1 MHVVLAHRQ
10 AWELCNYVHR
20 DVSAKNI
27 LVDAN
32 GRGILNDWD
41 LAKKKSELDRRRR
54 HERTGTWE
62 FMSSLVLA
70 SRKKGTFRVHTI
82 QDDMESFVHVLLY
95 HGLRYFPHNKPDDTL
110 QIIKDVFQYSAVN
123 VKGVVSGG
131 DTKRSMFI
139 SRVHIGADFTFTT
152 NPLQRW
158 FAHVFVA
165 FKQWLEF
172 ADPLPDMLG
181 LFDGTPPPAPEI
193 DTSNPPSH
201 IRLKDHEFMA
211 ALFKT
216 VLDSTEW
223 PASDDAPSDCVPELR
238 HESAIFASR
247 RLHNSSLP
255 TSSKRSSSA
264 MASDAGGSNVR
275 SSDGP
280 IKKRKA
286 YGTAL
291 STHTMT
297 RRSVGG
303 GSSLGR
309 TK

>member
-1 MHVVLAHRQ
+1 MHFVLAHRQ
-10 AWELCNYVHR
+10 AWELCDYIHR
-20 DVSAKNI
+20 DISSKNI
-27 LVDAN
+27 LIDAN

-70 SRKKGTFRVHTI
+70 NRKKGTFKVHTI

-95 HGLRYFPHNKPDDTL
+95 FCLRYFPHNKPVDTL
-110 QIIKDVFQYSAVN
+110 QITDDIFRYSTMNAN
-123 VKGVVSGG
+123 GVVAGG
-131 DTKRSMFI
+131 ETKRSMFLNKG
-139 SRVHIGADFTFTT
+139 HIG
-152 NPLQRW
+152 PRLP
-158 FAHVFVA
+158 
-165 FKQWLEF
+165 QWLEF
-172 ADPLPDMLG
+172 ADPEPDMLAEVES
-181 LFDGTPPPAPEI
+181 DPPLAPMSK
-193 DTSNPPSH
+193 DTSNPPDDILLRNH
-201 IRLKDHEFMA
+201 DYLA
-211 ALFKT
+211 NLFQET
-216 VLDSTEW
+216 LDLSGWPVEDVPFDCLPQLRDQTAMST
-223 PASDDAPSDCVPELR
+223 
-238 HESAIFASR
+238 SR

-264 MASDAGGSNVR
+264 MASDAGGSKVR

-297 RRSVGG
+297 RRSVCG
-303 GSSLGR
+303 GSSRGR